1 MKKWAIIVAGG
12 SGQRMGASLPKQ
24 FLLLNDRPL
33 LYYTLQAFIEAYDD
47 MQLVLVLPADH
58 LSLGQ
63 SLIDTAFADKNILL
77 TTGGATRFDSVKNG
91 LALTPTNAVIFVHD
105 GVRCL
110 VTPQLIRRCYEAA
123 LQSGAVVPAITASDS
138 IRLRAAASDATTP
151 GEAPADRTVVST
163 DIAAAANPVDD
174 RTTVLNRDR
183 VLLVQTPQTFLG
195 EWLHEAF
202 TLSYNEAFT
211 DEATVLEQAGRSV
224 TVIAGEET
232 NIKITRPIDLLIAER
247 YLQERG

>member
-1 MKKWAIIVAGG
+1 MG
-12 SGQRMGASLPKQ
+12 SPIPKQ

-33 LYYTLQAFIEAYDD
+33 LYYTIDAFFAAYSD
-47 MQLVLVLPADH
+47 MQVVLVLPADH
-58 LSLGQ
+58 LTLGQ
-63 SLIDTAFADKNILL
+63 SLIDSAFADKNILL

-91 LALTPTNAVIFVHD
+91 LALTPTDAVIFVHD

-110 VTPQLIRRCYEAA
+110 VSPQLVKRCYEGA

-138 IRLRAAASDATTP
+138 IRLRAASAATAP
-151 GEAPADRTVVST
+151 EEAPA
-163 DIAAAANPVDD
+163 D

-195 EWLHEAF
+195 EWLHQAF
-202 TLSYNEAFT
+202 TLPYCEAFT
-211 DEATVLEQAGRSV
+211 DEATVLEQAGRMV
-224 TVIAGEET
+224 TIVAGEET

-247 YLQERG
+247 YLLERG

>member
-12 SGQRMGASLPKQ
+12 SGQRMGSPIPKQ

-33 LYYTLQAFIEAYDD
+33 LYYTIDAFYAAYSD
-47 MQLVLVLPADH
+47 MQVVLVLPADH
-58 LSLGQ
+58 LTLGQ
-63 SLIDTAFADKNILL
+63 SLIDSAFADKNILL

-91 LALTPTNAVIFVHD
+91 LALTPTDAVIFVHD

-110 VTPQLIRRCYEAA
+110 VSPQLVRRCYEGA

-138 IRLRAAASDATTP
+138 IRLRAASSAVTAP
-151 GEAPADRTVVST
+151 EEAPV
-163 DIAAAANPVDD
+163 D

-195 EWLHEAF
+195 EWLHQAF
-202 TLSYNEAFT
+202 TLPYCEAFT
-211 DEATVLEQAGRSV
+211 DEATVLEQAGRRV
-224 TVIAGEET
+224 TIVAGEET

>member
-1 MKKWAIIVAGG
+1 
-12 SGQRMGASLPKQ
+12 
-24 FLLLNDRPL
+24 
-33 LYYTLQAFIEAYDD
+33 
-47 MQLVLVLPADH
+47 MQVVLVLPADH
-58 LSLGQ
+58 LTLGQ
-63 SLIDTAFADKNILL
+63 SLIDSAFADKNIIL

-91 LALTPTNAVIFVHD
+91 LALTPTDAVIFVHD

-110 VTPQLIRRCYEAA
+110 VSPQLVKRCYEGA

-138 IRLRAAASDATTP
+138 IRLRAASSAATAP
-151 GEAPADRTVVST
+151 EEAPV
-163 DIAAAANPVDD
+163 D

-195 EWLHEAF
+195 EWLHQAF
-202 TLSYNEAFT
+202 TLPYCEAFT
-211 DEATVLEQAGRSV
+211 DEATVLEQAGRMV
-224 TVIAGEET
+224 TIVAGEET

>member
-12 SGQRMGASLPKQ
+12 SGQRMGSPIPKQ

-33 LYYTLQAFIEAYDD
+33 LYYTIDAFFAAYSD
-47 MQLVLVLPADH
+47 MQVVLVLPADH
-58 LSLGQ
+58 LTLGQ
-63 SLIDTAFADKNILL
+63 SLIDSAFADKNIIL
-77 TTGGATRFDSVKNG
+77 TTGGTTRFDSVKNG
-91 LALTPTNAVIFVHD
+91 LALTPTDAVIFVHD

-110 VTPQLIRRCYEAA
+110 VSPQLVRRCYEGA

-138 IRLRAAASDATTP
+138 IRLRAASSAATAP
-151 GEAPADRTVVST
+151 EEAPA
-163 DIAAAANPVDD
+163 D

-195 EWLHEAF
+195 EWLHQAF
-202 TLSYNEAFT
+202 TLPYCEAFT
-211 DEATVLEQAGRSV
+211 DEATVLEQAGRMV
-224 TVIAGEET
+224 TIVAGEET

-247 YLQERG
+247 YLQERS

>member
-12 SGQRMGASLPKQ
+12 SGQRMGSPIPKQ

-33 LYYTLQAFIEAYDD
+33 LYYTIDAFYAAYSD
-47 MQLVLVLPADH
+47 MQVVLVLPADH
-58 LSLGQ
+58 LTLGQ
-63 SLIDTAFADKNILL
+63 SLIDSAFADKNILL

-91 LALTPTNAVIFVHD
+91 LALTPTDAVIFVHD

-110 VTPQLIRRCYEAA
+110 VSPQLVKRCYEGA

-138 IRLRAAASDATTP
+138 IRLRADSSAATAP
-151 GEAPADRTVVST
+151 EEAPA
-163 DIAAAANPVDD
+163 D

-195 EWLHEAF
+195 EWLHQAF
-202 TLSYNEAFT
+202 TLPYCEAFT
-211 DEATVLEQAGRSV
+211 DEATVLEQAGRMV
-224 TVIAGEET
+224 TIVAGEET

>member
-1 MKKWAIIVAGG
+1 MLPASSNRYLYPMKKWAIVVAGG

-91 LALTPTNAVIFVHD
+91 LALTPTDAVIFVHD

-138 IRLRAAASDATTP
+138 IRLRAAASDATAP
-151 GEAPADRTVVST
+151 GEAPA
-163 DIAAAANPVDD
+163 D

-224 TVIAGEET
+224 TIIAGEET

>member
-12 SGQRMGASLPKQ
+12 SGQRMGSPIPKQ

-33 LYYTLQAFIEAYDD
+33 LYYTIDAFFAAYSD
-47 MQLVLVLPADH
+47 MQVVLVLPADH
-58 LSLGQ
+58 LTLGQ
-63 SLIDTAFADKNILL
+63 SLIDSAFADKNIIL

-91 LALTPTNAVIFVHD
+91 LALTPTDAVIFVHD

-110 VTPQLIRRCYEAA
+110 VSPQLVKRCYEGA

-138 IRLRAAASDATTP
+138 IRLRAASSAATAP
-151 GEAPADRTVVST
+151 EEAPA
-163 DIAAAANPVDD
+163 D

-195 EWLHEAF
+195 EWLHQAF
-202 TLSYNEAFT
+202 TLPYCEAFT
-211 DEATVLEQAGRSV
+211 DEATVLEQAGRMV
-224 TVIAGEET
+224 TIVAGEET